1 MKLPFSGSKIR
12 IALVCINLK
21 IPKPWPAIV
30 QLSKQVS
37 TTGPDSVLFR
47 SILTAVEVTPIYKQ
61 KNQYHR
67 VLTFVYA

>member
-12 IALVCINLK
+12 ITLVCINLK

-37 TTGPDSVLFR
+37 TTGPDSALSYG
-47 SILTAVEVTPIYKQ
+47 SILTAVDIIPISKQ
-61 KNQYHR
+61 
-67 VLTFVYA
+67 